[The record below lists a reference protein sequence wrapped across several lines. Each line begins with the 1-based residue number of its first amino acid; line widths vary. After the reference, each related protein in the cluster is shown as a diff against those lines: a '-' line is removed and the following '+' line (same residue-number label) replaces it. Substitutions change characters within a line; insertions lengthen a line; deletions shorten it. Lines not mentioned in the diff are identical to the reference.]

1 MARPPPSPAFV
12 QYVDDELL
20 RAPLLFEQVAGG
32 TVDQLRRSLAS
43 LNGADRSATSDLIQG
58 LTTRRDALARIY
70 TDTLREQAASD
81 RARLGA
87 PPPAATGAATPSPFG
102 GRGPSLALVEEEEVA
117 VDVELSHTI
126 EYIKTHAE
134 HELRELRSYVAA
146 LVGDLDVS
154 ADHNPFRPE
163 AHAKALWM
171 AAQGI
176 PASRSWQMH
185 FMRQATPPL
194 AGVLRQSYA
203 AASSRLEAMG
213 VEPASHRTVIMP
225 SGSRRSA
232 GVETTYTP
240 DLYRMRETMPAPL
253 DDGAPLRYDGQQGTG
268 AAAAKRRESWVEV
281 ARQAPN
287 RLDRQ
292 AIELVGRLFEAI
304 VTDERVP
311 PDVILLI
318 SRLHGP
324 AMRLTLRD
332 AGVLDQQ
339 SHPLWRFI
347 HLVAYEAEMAP
358 DKADPERRRLLRLAQ
373 QLIDQIAGE
382 TDQRPGVY
390 RRAVQAVEDFLR
402 QRLQR
407 RLTAAATQIG
417 ALQKLEHQVL
427 DGDGG
432 PDTLGGMVDLRVM
445 GEMPTDDA
453 DETLSDASTLAPNHV
468 AASVWLN
475 SLEVGTWVRLSL
487 GGRWIHAQL
496 LWTGDRREV
505 WLFGDGAS
513 DATWG
518 VRRGALLRLHGAAL
532 AKTLTMRSLLGRAAL
547 KVQQQVA
554 VQGQK

>member
-1 MARPPPSPAFV
+1 MARPPPSPAYL
-12 QYVDDELL
+12 QYIEDELL
-20 RAPLLFEQVAGG
+20 RAPLVFGQVTEGAI
-32 TVDQLRRSLAS
+32 DLLRRGMAALGA
-43 LNGADRSATSDLIQG
+43 ADRAATSDLIKG
-58 LTTRRDALARIY
+58 LTNHKARLAEIY
-70 TDTLREQAASD
+70 TSTLREQADSE
-81 RARLGA
+81 RARAIASPVLQ
-87 PPPAATGAATPSPFG
+87 AATTKPLRPVN
-102 GRGPSLALVEEEEVA
+102 LALVEEDEVA
-117 VDVELSHTI
+117 IDVELSHTI

-134 HELRELRSYVAA
+134 HELRELRTYVAA

-163 AHAKALWM
+163 AHAKALWT
-171 AAQGI
+171 AAQAL
-176 PASRSWQMH
+176 PTSRGWQMH
-185 FMRQATPPL
+185 FLRQATAPL
-194 AGVLRQSYA
+194 ATILRQSYA
-203 AASSRLEAMG
+203 AASTRLESMG
-213 VEPASHRTVIMP
+213 VEPASYRTVISP

-240 DLYRMRETMPAPL
+240 DLYRMRDTMSAPL
-253 DDGAPLRYDGQQGTG
+253 DGTGPLRYDGQQAG
-268 AAAAKRRESWVEV
+268 AGGARRENWIDI

-287 RLDRQ
+287 QLDRQ
-292 AIELVGRLFEAI
+292 AIELVSRLFEAI

-332 AGVLDQQ
+332 SGVLDQM

-347 HLVAYEAEMAP
+347 HLVTYEAEMAP

-373 QLIDQIAGE
+373 QLIDQIAADP
-382 TDQRPGVY
+382 DQRPTIY

-407 RLTAAATQIG
+407 RLTAAATQVG

-427 DGDGG
+427 DGGDGG
-432 PDTLGGMVDLRVM
+432 PDTIGGMVDLPVM
-445 GEMPTDDA
+445 DTVPA
-453 DETLSDASTLAPNHV
+453 DVLVE
-468 AASVWLN
+468 AAAEPPPSGTAAGVWLA
-475 SLEVGTWVRLSL
+475 SLEVGSWVRLFLS
-487 GGRWIHAQL
+487 GRWVHAQL
-496 LWTGDRREV
+496 LWTGDRGEI

-513 DATWG
+513 DATWA

-554 VQGQK
+554 VQGQR